1 MKKICCYGCGKELIR
16 LEPYKEGMYEF
27 WCDDCNINITIK
39 ENSET
44 KEDRRSKMLMKVL
57 DIDLLEEILTNPY
70 EYVNNSQ
77 DIVLAEIYEDEE
89 IDNPIYIMIGSD
101 EYEDYYLVVEDNDT
115 SEDIYP
121 EDEETLLELYIRL
134 LEEIAQ

>member
-1 MKKICCYGCGKELIR
+1 MKKICCYGCEKELIR
-16 LEPYKEGMYEF
+16 LEPYEKGVYEF
-27 WCDDCNINITIK
+27 WCDVCDIDITIK
-39 ENSET
+39 ENSEA
-44 KEDRRSKMLMKVL
+44 KKDGRNKIFMKVL

-70 EYVNNSQ
+70 EYVDNSQ

-101 EYEDYYLVVEDNDT
+101 EWEDYYLVVEDNDT

-121 EDEETLLELYIRL
+121 EDDETLLDLYIRL